1 MEILKDPAPMANTD
15 RVIPARIEL
24 RWEDATVNASGFTYR
39 GTPYVSLTEAAEL
52 LSLDLELAAN

>member
-1 MEILKDPAPMANTD
+1 MANTD

-24 RWEDATVNASGFTYR
+24 RREDATVNASGFTYR
-39 GTPYVSLTEAAEL
+39 GTPYVSLPEAAEL